1 MASTRKD
8 RTKYCHRCKQA
19 DDTLFRVRYTADKQ
33 WYFLCK
39 SCVELEKKAIRFT
52 SMEELGKN
60 KLFLNKQLKK
70 QTIWE

>member
-39 SCVELEKKAIRFT
+39 SCVELEKKSNPLYQYGGT
-52 SMEELGKN
+52 W
-60 KLFLNKQLKK
+60 KK
-70 QTIWE
+70 